1 MVILNLL
8 QATTS
13 ISYILFAS
21 GNRTM
26 HVVFLRQ
33 QNQYHTFCLLE
44 AAESVP
50 HILFAWGKRI
60 STTHFVCFRQQ
71 NQYHTCL
78 LEATESVPYMFAWG
92 NRISTIHVVCLRQQ
106 NQYYICCLL
115 EATESVP
122 YMFVFVCFFA
132 FFEARAPYMLFA
144 WSSRT
149 MRVVCLKQQDQYH
162 TCFFEY
168 LLYAHNHF
176 ALTAEYVPS
185 ELKLTVWFHEKE
197 GEEGRGW
204 VVLPPPPHPDQIV
217 NTICLVVT
225 TDADVTV
232 TDGRYLRSRQGVS
245 RLSLPM
251 SWLGAR

>member
-44 AAESVP
+44 ATESVP

-106 NQYYICCLL
+106 NQYYTCCLL

-122 YMFVFVCFFA
+122 YMFVFVCFLFLL
-132 FFEARAPYMLFA
+132 FLRQEHHTCCLLEAAEPCVLFA
-144 WSSRT
+144 WSNRINTIHVSLNT
-149 MRVVCLKQQDQYH
+149 YSTPTIISLWLQNMCHQNWNWLSDFMRKRARR
-162 TCFFEY
+162 EGG
-168 LLYAHNHF
+168 
-176 ALTAEYVPS
+176 
-185 ELKLTVWFHEKE
+185 ELCS
-197 GEEGRGW
+197 
-204 VVLPPPPHPDQIV
+204 PPHPDQIV